1 MVLVEIASLGLW
13 CTPVF
18 RSGTAIGAAVV
29 SCVATTVLAVVVGT
43 EYHRSLQA
51 SSALTGAFLLLSVLI
66 EITKARSYFLRAMSG
81 LAGVSTASIVFRCTL
96 LGFLEVPKRRNIVDD
111 ELRKS
116 AGKEAVSGFWSRT
129 FFTWLNPTF
138 VRGFRN
144 VLRVE
149 DLSNLDPVLSSKN
162 LSGRFQRNWAKGIL
176 FISCTRVI
184 EA

>member
-29 SCVATTVLAVVVGT
+29 SCVATTVLAGVIST

-51 SSALTGAFLLLSVLI
+51 SPVLTGAFLLLSVLI

-81 LAGVSTASIVFRCTL
+81 LAGVSTASIVCRCTL
-96 LGFLEVPKRRNIVDD
+96 LGLLEVPKRRNIVDD
-111 ELRKS
+111 ELRKL
-116 AGKEAVSGFWSRT
+116 AGKEALAGFWSRT
-129 FFTWLNPTF
+129 FFAWLNPTF
-138 VRGFRN
+138 ARGFRS

-149 DLSNLDPVLSSKN
+149 DLSNLDPVLSSES
-162 LSGRFQRNWAKGIL
+162 LSDRFQRNWAKCIL
-176 FISCTRVI
+176 VISYTHVI
-184 EA
+184 KA